1 MMIKLHFLFKNIYQ
15 KKDESLPVFMV
26 KETFAGCKR
35 HNVFGLTASLSFFS
49 LFALI
54 PMILL
59 IFFFLSHWL
68 VNSEFALG
76 RLALLTSDLLPQISK
91 KIMLEVYKVS
101 SHTKAWGILGTLILL
116 WAATPLTSSLRASLI
131 IISATEEDPSFLK
144 SKIRDILAIIG
155 ILLLFFLFTLSGMVL
170 QKVSI
175 FFGEYLSVVNSHM
188 IYFVSSF
195 SFVVLSLTLFNRFFF
210 PIKVDVQHI
219 ILGSFLTAFLWLL
232 LRSTFDVFLTLSQSY
247 GTFFGGMRNLFI
259 SLIWLYLNI
268 ASYLLG
274 VELMATLHKKDMLL
288 LKKLFDDSIPLSSS
302 FIHYLALRYGK
313 IYRKDKIIFEQGNR
327 EHNVYYIVQ
336 GTVNLIQDDRVIR
349 SLEAHEYFGE
359 MAVLNETPTIA
370 SAMSTSKESEI
381 ITIPKVHLEMM
392 LADEPKVAMKF
403 LKKMSLRLQ
412 QR

>member
-1 MMIKLHFLFKNIYQ
+1 MIKLHPLFKNLYQ
-15 KKDESLPVFMV
+15 KKDESLPVFMM
-26 KETFAGCKR
+26 KETLAGCKR

-76 RLALLTSDLLPQISK
+76 KLALLTSNLLPQISK
-91 KIMLEVYKVS
+91 KIMLEVFKIS

-116 WAATPLTSSLRASLI
+116 WAATPLTSSLRASLL
-131 IISATEEDPSFLK
+131 IISATEENPSFLK
-144 SKIRDILAIIG
+144 SKIRDIVAIIG
-155 ILLLFFLFTLSGMVL
+155 ILFLFFLFTLSGMIM
-170 QKVSI
+170 QKTAV
-175 FFGEYLSVVNSHM
+175 FFSEYLSFVNSQM
-188 IYFVSSF
+188 IYFMSSF
-195 SFVVLSLTLFNRFFF
+195 SFVVLSLSLFNRFFF
-210 PIKVDVQHI
+210 PIKVDVKHI
-219 ILGSFLTAFLWLL
+219 ILGSLLTAFFWLL
-232 LRSTFDVFLTLSQSY
+232 LRSTFDIFLSLSHSY

-268 ASYLLG
+268 ASYLIG
-274 VELMATLHKKDMLL
+274 VELIATLHKKDMLL

-302 FIHYLALRYGK
+302 FIHYLASRYGK
-313 IYRKDKIIFEQGNR
+313 IYKQNAMIFEQGNR
-327 EHNVYYIVQ
+327 EHNVYFIVQ
-336 GTVNLIQDDRVIR
+336 GSVNLIQDGRVIR
-349 SLEAHEYFGE
+349 SLKAHEYFGE

-370 SAMSTSKESEI
+370 SAMSTSNESEI
-381 ITIPKVHLEMM
+381 IAIPKVHLEMM

-403 LKKMSLRLQ
+403 LRKMSLRLQ

>member
-1 MMIKLHFLFKNIYQ
+1 MIKWHPLFKNLYQ
-15 KKDESLPVFMV
+15 KKDESLPIFMI

-76 RLALLTSDLLPQISK
+76 KLALLTSDLLPQISK

-116 WAATPLTSSLRASLI
+116 WAATPLTSSLRASLL

-144 SKIRDILAIIG
+144 SKVRDILAIIG
-155 ILLLFFLFTLSGMVL
+155 ILLLFFFFTLSGMIF
-170 QKVSI
+170 QKAAI
-175 FFGEYLSVVNSHM
+175 FFGEYLSFVNSQM
-188 IYFVSSF
+188 IYLVSSF
-195 SFVVLSLTLFNRFFF
+195 SFVVLSLALFNRFFF
-210 PIKVDVQHI
+210 PIKVNVKHI
-219 ILGSFLTAFLWLL
+219 ILGSLLTAFLWLL
-232 LRSTFDVFLTLSQSY
+232 LRSTFDIFLSLSQSY

-288 LKKLFDDSIPLSSS
+288 LKKLFDDSM
-302 FIHYLALRYGK
+302 GCNT
-313 IYRKDKIIFEQGNR
+313 Q
-327 EHNVYYIVQ
+327 
-336 GTVNLIQDDRVIR
+336 TVRR
-349 SLEAHEYFGE
+349 SL
-359 MAVLNETPTIA
+359 
-370 SAMSTSKESEI
+370 
-381 ITIPKVHLEMM
+381 
-392 LADEPKVAMKF
+392 
-403 LKKMSLRLQ
+403 Q
-412 QR
+412 

>member
-1 MMIKLHFLFKNIYQ
+1 MIKLHPLFKNLYQ
-15 KKDESLPVFMV
+15 KKDESLPIFMA

-116 WAATPLTSSLRASLI
+116 WAATPLTSSLRASLL

-144 SKIRDILAIIG
+144 SKIRDIVAIIG
-155 ILLLFFLFTLSGMVL
+155 ILLLFFFFTLSGMVF
-170 QKVSI
+170 QKAAI
-175 FFGEYLSVVNSHM
+175 FFGEYLSFVNSQM

-195 SFVVLSLTLFNRFFF
+195 SFVVLSLALFNRFFF
-210 PIKVDVQHI
+210 PIKVNLNHI
-219 ILGSFLTAFLWLL
+219 ILGSLLTAFLWLV
-232 LRSTFDVFLTLSQSY
+232 LRSTFDIFLSLSQSY

-313 IYRKDKIIFEQGNR
+313 IYQKNEIIFEQGNR
-327 EHNVYYIVQ
+327 AHNVYYIVK
-336 GTVNLIQDDRVIR
+336 GSVDLAQDGRVIR
-349 SLEAHEYFGE
+349 SLKAHEYFGE

-370 SAMSTSKESEI
+370 SAISTSNESEI
-381 ITIPKVHLEMM
+381 IAIPKVHLEMM

-403 LKKMSLRLQ
+403 LRKMSLRLQ

>member
-1 MMIKLHFLFKNIYQ
+1 MIKLHPLFKNLYQ
-15 KKDESLPVFMV
+15 KKDESLPVFMM
-26 KETFAGCKR
+26 KETLAGCKR

-76 RLALLTSDLLPQISK
+76 KLALLTSNLLPQISK
-91 KIMLEVYKVS
+91 KIMLEVFKIS
-101 SHTKAWGILGTLILL
+101 SHTKAWGILGTFILL
-116 WAATPLTSSLRASLI
+116 WAATPLTSSLRASLL
-131 IISATEEDPSFLK
+131 IISATEENPSFLK
-144 SKIRDILAIIG
+144 SKIRDIVAIIG
-155 ILLLFFLFTLSGMVL
+155 ILFLFFLFTLSGMIM
-170 QKVSI
+170 QKTAV
-175 FFGEYLSVVNSHM
+175 FFSEYLSFVNSQM

-195 SFVVLSLTLFNRFFF
+195 SLVV
-210 PIKVDVQHI
+210 
-219 ILGSFLTAFLWLL
+219 
-232 LRSTFDVFLTLSQSY
+232 
-247 GTFFGGMRNLFI
+247 NLFI

-268 ASYLLG
+268 ASYLIG

-302 FIHYLALRYGK
+302 FIHYLASRYGK
-313 IYRKDKIIFEQGNR
+313 IYKQNAMIFEQGNR
-327 EHNVYYIVQ
+327 EHNVYFIVQ
-336 GTVNLIQDDRVIR
+336 GSVNLIQDGRVIR
-349 SLEAHEYFGE
+349 SLKAHEYFGE

-370 SAMSTSKESEI
+370 SAMSTSNESEI
-381 ITIPKVHLEMM
+381 IAIPKVHLEMM

-403 LKKMSLRLQ
+403 LRKMSLRLQ